1 MKNQVKR
8 VNKAEKCK
16 EDRCRGKVPRNTKS
30 LESWTCHLLGLCRYC
45 YRMKFNH
52 GQPSNRPSGQAR
64 ISSQRPLSYDDRTY
78 LEERAFEGMER
89 FIWSPGFYRDWK
101 AYIKARKKGELRG

>member
-1 MKNQVKR
+1 MKDKR
-8 VNKAEKCK
+8 VNQAQKCK

-30 LESWTCHLLGLCRYC
+30 LESWTCKILGLCRYC

-52 GQPSNRPSGQAR
+52 GRPSNRPSSGQAR
-64 ISSQRPLSYDDRTY
+64 ISSQRHLSYDDRTY
-78 LEERAFEGMER
+78 LEERAFEGMEPL
-89 FIWSPGFYRDWK
+89 IWRPEFHREWK